1 MINKLQ
7 LTIPE
12 PCHEKWSEMT
22 LEERGRFCAM
32 CQKTVYDFTQSS
44 DREIINAYNQNKKL
58 CGRFL
63 TSQLDRD
70 LILPKE
76 RKSYWLA
83 TVFFGTI
90 SLFNIKGIA
99 QGKPKIEQQS
109 FNSKREN
116 SNNLETIN
124 NEELFE
130 IEGIVLDNYGPLPGA
145 NISLKNTSKGT
156 IADFNGQFKIKVK
169 VGDIIIISFMGM
181 NEKQIKVKKK
191 IKKFYKIKIKLKET
205 VLGGL
210 GIIEYDEKKT
220 LLNFFKKTKLYS

>member
-1 MINKLQ
+1 MIHKLQ
-7 LTIPE
+7 ITIPE

-22 LEERGRFCAM
+22 PQQKGRFCAM
-32 CQKTVYDFTQSS
+32 CQKTVYDFTKSS
-44 DREIINAYNQNKKL
+44 DREIINAYNKNEKL

-99 QGKPKIEQQS
+99 QAKQKIEQQS
-109 FNSKREN
+109 INSKSEN
-116 SNNLETIN
+116 SNNIETFN

-130 IEGIVLDNYGPLPGA
+130 IEGIILDDNGPLPGA

-156 IADFNGQFKIKVK
+156 ITDFNGQFKIKVK
-169 VGDIIIISFMGM
+169 EGDVIIISFMGM

-191 IKKFYKIKIKLKET
+191 VKQFYKLKIKLKET

-210 GIIEYDEKKT
+210 GVIEYNEKKPI
-220 LLNFFKKTKLYS
+220 LNFFKRPKLYS